1 MNSLALPGAW
11 QHCRGHSALG
21 LHTPWQA
28 VPRSLMAL
36 PERSMQTCLNARPSS
51 SLGCGLLSTSRLCL
65 VCRRRQLSTRSPK
78 GDILSCVVQQV
89 IARLPSCTPRRTCK
103 RARQRQ
109 QPRAHRA
116 RGLVLLVHRQ
126 RRDAR
131 GLHGGVGR
139 ALGAPGRIRCR
150 AFLLDLVVPARARGP
165 VDRRAGLRATPLR
178 RDAAAL
184 VAAGSAVSAWAC
196 FR

>member
-51 SLGCGLLSTSRLCL
+51 SLECGLLSTSRLCL

-103 RARQRQ
+103 RALSCTASAAT
-109 QPRAHRA
+109 RAASMAASAA
-116 RGLVLLVHRQ
+116 RS
-126 RRDAR
+126 A
-131 GLHGGVGR
+131 
-139 ALGAPGRIRCR
+139 
-150 AFLLDLVVPARARGP
+150 
-165 VDRRAGLRATPLR
+165 RRAAS
-178 RDAAAL
+178 AAARFSSIWWSL
-184 VAAGSAVSAWAC
+184 RGRVALSTAAQGC
-196 FR
+196 EPRR